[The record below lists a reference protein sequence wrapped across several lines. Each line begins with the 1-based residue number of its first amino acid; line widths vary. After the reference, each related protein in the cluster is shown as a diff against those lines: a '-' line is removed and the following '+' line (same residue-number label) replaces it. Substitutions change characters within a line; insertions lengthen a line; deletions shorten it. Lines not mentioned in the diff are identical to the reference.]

1 MAHSASVTFQ
11 CTILLKVLGLIFY
24 SVVLGTSQAR
34 TQCKCLDFWNVSL
47 SFVIVGWLFTL
58 VELCFETYIE
68 EVSQAVAYLAWGVLF
83 GTAVV
88 FIT

>member
-24 SVVLGTSQAR
+24 SVVLGTSQG
-34 TQCKCLDFWNVSL
+34 KCLDFWNVSL

-68 EVSQAVAYLAWGVLF
+68 EVSQAVAYLAWGVFF